1 MSKDISVLP
10 ETEGDAFR
18 AGKDGF
24 GFFDHFSKFSG
35 LAVAQLYLF
44 CAVVTGYE
52 VISRYVFNA
61 PTQWAFE
68 VVMVLC
74 ATAWMISAGYITS
87 HKRHIAVS
95 YTHLT
100 LPTSFLV

>member
-10 ETEGDAFR
+10 ETEGDTFR

-95 YTHLT
+95 YTHLRAHET
-100 LPTSFLV
+100 